1 MTHTPGPWTIRQKYH
16 VCHPLDDGKRC
27 YCHGIAAAEGAN
39 RNTGDANVAAYA
51 YGYTPEQAEANAR
64 LIAAAPELLAA
75 AKGVQDIVDGMKD
88 MERAWA
94 NELEALDAA
103 IAKAEG

>member
-1 MTHTPGPWTIRQKYH
+1 
-16 VCHPLDDGKRC
+16 
-27 YCHGIAAAEGAN
+27 
-39 RNTGDANVAAYA
+39 
-51 YGYTPEQAEANAR
+51 
-64 LIAAAPELLAA
+64 
-75 AKGVQDIVDGMKD
+75 VDGMKD